1 MSIQIDRFEKREI
14 KQTSAN
20 IKIENLNTILIKDHQ
35 TDNIISYVQLF
46 NDKKKNKECADRVIA
61 AIEDY
66 IMELENDSEDQ
77 NQEI

>member
-1 MSIQIDRFEKREI
+1 MSIKIDRFEKKVI

>member
-1 MSIQIDRFEKREI
+1 MSIKIDRFEKKEI
-14 KQTSAN
+14 IQTSAQ

-35 TDNIISYVQLF
+35 PDNIVSYVQLF

-66 IMELENDSEDQ
+66 IMELENESEDQ

>member
-1 MSIQIDRFEKREI
+1 MSIKIDRFEKKEI
-14 KQTSAN
+14 KQTSAQ

>member
-1 MSIQIDRFEKREI
+1 MSIKIDRFEKKEI
-14 KQTSAN
+14 IQTSAQ

-35 TDNIISYVQLF
+35 TDNIVSYVQLF
-46 NDKKKNKECADRVIA
+46 NDKKKNKECADRVIT